1 MNQKIHKQLLGKFIM
16 PEPAFSKFA
25 EGFMVGIG
33 LFSALGPK
41 DSFILQQSL
50 SKRTNWSVVW
60 LFIFADI
67 VLIAIG
73 TAGFGSYLEKN
84 KRTLSLIILGSI
96 LYLIWFGLSRL
107 LAALGNRSSPMNL
120 ANDLSNSALF
130 APRVLRTAMM
140 LSFANPYAWIDT
152 VLIIGVL
159 AGAQIQTDKIVF
171 AIGSMCASL
180 VWFNAL
186 TLGSAQFS
194 PLFQGRW
201 AWRILDMLTAVVM
214 FYFAA
219 MLAFEVHWRAF

>member
-1 MNQKIHKQLLGKFIM
+1 
-16 PEPAFSKFA
+16 
-25 EGFMVGIG
+25 MVGIG

-50 SKRTNWSVVW
+50 SKRTDWSVVW
-60 LFIFADI
+60 LFILADM

-73 TAGFGSYLEKN
+73 TAGFGAYLEKN
-84 KRTLSLIILGSI
+84 KRTLALIMLGSI

-107 LAALGNRSSPMNL
+107 SAAVGDRSSPMHL
-120 ANDLSNSALF
+120 ANNVSNSVIF
-130 APRVLRTAMM
+130 APRVLRTAIV

-159 AGAQIQTDKIVF
+159 AGAQIQTDKILF

-186 TLGSAQFS
+186 TLSSAQFS
-194 PLFQGRW
+194 RLFQGRW
-201 AWRILDMLTAVVM
+201 AWRILDMLTALMM
-214 FYFAA
+214 FYFAT
-219 MLAFEVHWRAF
+219 MLAFEVPWRTF